1 MLKIVN
7 FFKLFLRIKLFIVF
21 ILFVDEEKK
30 YSVVVDIRKFS
41 QFLNCDTL
49 NLSKLLCHVVEN
61 LLLHCSIEE
70 DEYVLHYFLSGIDD

>member
-1 MLKIVN
+1 MLLTWYKFDSTRN
-7 FFKLFLRIKLFIVF
+7 LNSFKNCFL
-21 ILFVDEEKK
+21 DEEKK
-30 YSVVVDIRKFS
+30 YSTLVDIKKFS

-49 NLSKLLCHVVEN
+49 NLSKILCHVVQG